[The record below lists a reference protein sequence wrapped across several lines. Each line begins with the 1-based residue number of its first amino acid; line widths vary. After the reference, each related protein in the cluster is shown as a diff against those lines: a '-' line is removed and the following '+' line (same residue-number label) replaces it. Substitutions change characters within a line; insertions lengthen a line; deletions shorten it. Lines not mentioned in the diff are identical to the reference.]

1 VSTVRILPRSAWTK
15 TPRPADLVPLDAD
28 DVRGLAL
35 HWPGTTAPIG
45 PASQTAIAARLEGY
59 RRDHVHTNGW
69 ADIAYQAAVDQAGR
83 IWHLRGLA
91 NRSAANGDTGPNRH
105 WGAVVV
111 LVGPGEDLTPA
122 CLAALR
128 HLWRIWLDKYPDAT
142 RLVEHR
148 DVRPEPTACPG
159 PAVRA
164 AIDSGAITRP
174 ATRPA
179 NPAAAPA
186 PTLLEDIMSSAE
198 ERSAFAAQVATAAA
212 TTRYPLADW
221 VADVLDVDRGTR
233 MSTHELGQQ
242 CLARLVPLTAM
253 VAELAQLVA
262 AEGLTAEERAAL
274 AADIASRIDRVT
286 LIVNSATPAA
296 GDDPPD
302 AP

>member
-1 VSTVRILPRSAWTK
+1 VTTIKIMPRTAWTTTRRPDTL
-15 TPRPADLVPLDAD
+15 TPLVASEVL
-28 DVRGLAL
+28 GLAL

-45 PASQTAIAARLEGY
+45 PGPQTAVAARLEGY
-59 RRDHVHTNGW
+59 RRDHVNDRGW
-69 ADIAYQAAVDQAGR
+69 ADVAYQLAVDQAGR
-83 IWHLRGLA
+83 IWELRGLGH
-91 NRSAANGDTGPNRH
+91 RSAANGDTGPNRH

-111 LVGPGEDLTPA
+111 LVGPGEALTPA

-128 HLWRIWLDKYPDAT
+128 HLWRMWLARYPHAT

-164 AIDSGAITRP
+164 AIDSGAITRSTTP
-174 ATRPA
+174 TTSPVL
-179 NPAAAPA
+179 
-186 PTLLEDIMSSAE
+186 TLLEDIMSSAE